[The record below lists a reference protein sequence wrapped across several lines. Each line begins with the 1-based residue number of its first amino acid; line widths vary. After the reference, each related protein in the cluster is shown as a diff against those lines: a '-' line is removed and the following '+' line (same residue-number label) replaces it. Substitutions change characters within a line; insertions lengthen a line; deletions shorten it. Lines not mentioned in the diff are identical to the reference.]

1 MPEKRR
7 LIISWILV
15 IIWASFIFFMSNMDT
30 NDSNT
35 KSKLTI
41 NEVIEKTV
49 QTTNKFGITNKH
61 PSESKMKQVIEKLN
75 YPLRK
80 IAHASEYFILTILLI
95 RALKNSRVSGNK
107 VFLFTILICF
117 LYACTDEYHQ
127 TFVNGRTGQFSD
139 VLIDSF
145 GTFIGIMLYITLK
158 NVKKVKK
165 TRL

>member
-127 TFVNGRTGQFSD
+127 TFVSGRTGQFSD
-139 VLIDSF
+139 ILIDTL
-145 GTFIGIMLYITLK
+145 GGFIGCALCHLIGKIRKMKRKYI
-158 NVKKVKK
+158 
-165 TRL
+165 